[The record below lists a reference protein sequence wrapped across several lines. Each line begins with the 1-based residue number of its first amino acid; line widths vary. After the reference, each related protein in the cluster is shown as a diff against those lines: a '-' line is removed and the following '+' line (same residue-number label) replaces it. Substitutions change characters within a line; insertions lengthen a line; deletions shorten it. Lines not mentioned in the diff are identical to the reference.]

1 MIDLRENVKII
12 LEDENFL
19 VVYKPSYLPT
29 VPLKN
34 DNKKTLL
41 EVVSEVYNEITS
53 FSGYSSWESGV
64 LHRLDNNTSGLVLI
78 ARNKKSFDYFL
89 SMQKKGLF
97 KKDYIATSKKESLRT
112 EIFGDYPFINPIES
126 KKEVSIESYFRY
138 YGKNRSLVLPVL
150 DSYSPLILKKSTGLI
165 YKTKVK
171 FIKEDGPN
179 YVFSCSLTSG
189 FKHQIRSHM
198 AWSGFPLLGDIPY
211 GGAISEKFGLEAT
224 SITFLNPQ
232 NDEEIKID
240 YRLKK

>member
-12 LEDENFL
+12 LEDEDFL

-34 DNKKTLL
+34 DNKITLL
-41 EVVSEVYNEITS
+41 SIVSEVYNELTS

-78 ARNKKSFDYFL
+78 ARNKKSFEYFL
-89 SMQKKGLF
+89 TLQKRGLF
-97 KKDYIATSKKESLRT
+97 KKDYLATSKKESVRAKF
-112 EIFGDYPFINPIES
+112 FGDYPFINPLES
-126 KKEVSIESYFRY
+126 KREVIVESFFRY

-150 DSYSPLILKKSTGLI
+150 DSYSPLIVKKSTGFM
-165 YKTKVK
+165 YKTKVEFLK
-171 FIKEDGPN
+171 DDGIN

-198 AWSGFPLLGDIPY
+198 AWSGFPLLGDLPY
-211 GGAISEKFGLEAT
+211 GGASSEIFGLEAT
-224 SITFLNPQ
+224 SITFLNPK
-232 NDEEIKID
+232 NDEEVIVD
-240 YRLKK
+240 YRFQK

>member
-97 KKDYIATSKKESLRT
+97 KKGYIATSKKESLRT

-198 AWSGFPLLGDIPY
+198 AWSGFPLLGDISY